1 MSQPNVV
8 PRVNS
13 MIQSMERP
21 YIDLTDTHQTPAAG
35 THGLLYAVT
44 GSRSAGTIE
53 KRSSVKKIEKTQSL
67 EQAKFARCSVF
78 ESNYYDFIK
87 TTIIQYS

>member
-21 YIDLTDTHQTPAAG
+21 YIDLTGSHQMSGAG
-35 THGLLYAVT
+35 THIMVHLRWLKTVFNTFKDVDFDGLL
-44 GSRSAGTIE
+44 
-53 KRSSVKKIEKTQSL
+53 
-67 EQAKFARCSVF
+67 
-78 ESNYYDFIK
+78 
-87 TTIIQYS
+87 

>member
-21 YIDLTDTHQTPAAG
+21 YIDLTDTHQTPGAG
-35 THGLLYAVT
+35 THIAVYFTLLQVLGQWARSNSERVLKKPGRRT
-44 GSRSAGTIE
+44 AWSR
-53 KRSSVKKIEKTQSL
+53 QSL
-67 EQAKFARCSVF
+67 RAVVF
-78 ESNYYDFIK
+78 LNQI
-87 TTIIQYS
+87 TMTL

>member
-13 MIQSMERP
+13 MIQSMERA

-35 THGLLYAVT
+35 TYIAVYFTLLRVLGQRARSKSDRVLKK
-44 GSRSAGTIE
+44 SRGRRAWS
-53 KRSSVKKIEKTQSL
+53 RQSL
-67 EQAKFARCSVF
+67 RAVVLLNQ
-78 ESNYYDFIK
+78 I
-87 TTIIQYS
+87 TMTL

>member
-21 YIDLTDTHQTPAAG
+21 YIDLTGSHRMPGAG
-35 THGLLYAVT
+35 TQITVYLRLL
-44 GSRSAGTIE
+44 
-53 KRSSVKKIEKTQSL
+53 
-67 EQAKFARCSVF
+67 QALGQWDDRKS
-78 ESNYYDFIK
+78 
-87 TTIIQYS
+87 

>member
-21 YIDLTDTHQTPAAG
+21 YIDLTDSHQMPGAG
-35 THGLLYAVT
+35 TRILSGSFYAVP
-44 GSRSAGTIE
+44 GSG
-53 KRSSVKKIEKTQSL
+53 SVGRVIKKPRGDSEASIHNVT
-67 EQAKFARCSVF
+67 
-78 ESNYYDFIK
+78 
-87 TTIIQYS
+87 

>member
-21 YIDLTDTHQTPAAG
+21 YIDLTNSHQMPGAG
-35 THGLLYAVT
+35 TRIAAHFTLFQVLGH
-44 GSRSAGTIE
+44 
-53 KRSSVKKIEKTQSL
+53 
-67 EQAKFARCSVF
+67 
-78 ESNYYDFIK
+78 
-87 TTIIQYS
+87 